1 MNYCSIFVVQIKIT
15 MIKNKDILVRIDYEL
30 KKQLQ
35 EKAKFFGL
43 SLSSYVRMLIVKDL
57 NSQS

>member
-1 MNYCSIFVVQIKIT
+1 